1 MATQRKQ
8 DQKPT
13 AETPPAY
20 YIADQALFIDYV
32 RAFNPGDQVP
42 VGHIEKYG
50 WADLVHAPGSVT
62 ADEQDTKPAPE
73 TAEGQAS
80 TQKEGDA

>member
-1 MATQRKQ
+1 MATRRQ
-8 DQKPT
+8 DQKP
-13 AETPPAY
+13 AEKTPPAY

-32 RAFNPGDQVP
+32 RAHNPGDQVP
-42 VGHIEKYG
+42 VDHVEKYG
-50 WADLVHAPGSVT
+50 WADLVHDPNPPATG
-62 ADEQDTKPAPE
+62 EQDKKTKPE

>member
-8 DQKPT
+8 DQQPQ

-20 YIADQALFIDYV
+20 YIADQALFIDFV

-50 WADLVHAPGSVT
+50 WADLVHAPES
-62 ADEQDTKPAPE
+62 AAKQDKQTEPE
-73 TAEGQAS
+73 TAEGQA
-80 TQKEGDA
+80 TTHKEGDA